1 MKTLKVIGNCCFVFL
16 AIIGLCVSLAYGY
29 YHFFVKD
36 ITVGTNYI
44 DNQIAL
50 DIVASDDLTEEQK
63 NEFEERYFMEAN
75 FFSNAKNNGIALQE
89 LKFNYF
95 TDYSLSSNAY
105 RSTGM

>member
-36 ITVGTNYI
+36 VTTGTNYI

-63 NEFEERYFMEAN
+63 M
-75 FFSNAKNNGIALQE
+75 SLKNDILWKQTFLVT
-89 LKFNYF
+89 LKIMVLLCKN
-95 TDYSLSSNAY
+95 
-105 RSTGM
+105 

>member
-36 ITVGTNYI
+36 VTTGTNYI

-50 DIVASDDLTEEQK
+50 DIVASDDLT
-63 NEFEERYFMEAN
+63 
-75 FFSNAKNNGIALQE
+75 
-89 LKFNYF
+89 
-95 TDYSLSSNAY
+95 
-105 RSTGM
+105 